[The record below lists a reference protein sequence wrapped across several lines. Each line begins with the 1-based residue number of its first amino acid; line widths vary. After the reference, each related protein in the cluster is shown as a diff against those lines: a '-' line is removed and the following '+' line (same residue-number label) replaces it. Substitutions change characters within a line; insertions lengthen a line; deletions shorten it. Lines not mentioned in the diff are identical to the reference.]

1 MDARVD
7 EALQGFRPPIAGG
20 RFQRVMKF
28 MPVNGNAAL
37 HGGVELIKNRARSR
51 EGRGL
56 SLDANP
62 TIPRG
67 HSDLKTSLQFM
78 KETRIVAVESLGRP
92 GIFEFQGY

>member
-1 MDARVD
+1 MDTRVD
-7 EALQGFRPPIAGG
+7 EALQGFRTPVAGG
-20 RFQRVMKF
+20 GLQRMMKL
-28 MPVNGNAAL
+28 MPMDGNPTL
-37 HGGVELIKNRARSR
+37 HGGVELIENRARSR

-56 SLDANP
+56 SFNANP

>member
-1 MDARVD
+1 
-7 EALQGFRPPIAGG
+7 
-20 RFQRVMKF
+20 MKL
-28 MPVNGNAAL
+28 MPVDGNPTL
-37 HGGVELIKNRARSR
+37 HGGVELIENRARTS

-62 TIPRG
+62 TIPRS
-67 HSDLKTSLQFM
+67 HPDLQTVFQFM